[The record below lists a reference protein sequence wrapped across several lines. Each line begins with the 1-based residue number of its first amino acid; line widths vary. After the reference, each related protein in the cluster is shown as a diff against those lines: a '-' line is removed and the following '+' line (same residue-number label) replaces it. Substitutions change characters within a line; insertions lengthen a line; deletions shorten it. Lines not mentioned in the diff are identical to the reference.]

1 MTAGPAGSWES
12 AFHPTAHN
20 GKDFFNRSFN
30 LLLPITED
38 IEQENWR
45 KNFSQTSEHTH
56 FLDSLPQAH
65 LNVSRSSSDYV
76 FTSFFDTV
84 INLRMDLDST
94 IKATVLL
101 YKVFHRLMGTVLAP
115 SALIVFFSL
124 SSALFST

>member
-1 MTAGPAGSWES
+1 M
-12 AFHPTAHN
+12 
-20 GKDFFNRSFN
+20 
-30 LLLPITED
+30 
-38 IEQENWR
+38 
-45 KNFSQTSEHTH
+45 HTH

-65 LNVSRSSSDYV
+65 LNVSRSSSDYM
-76 FTSFFDTV
+76 FTSFFDIV
-84 INLRMDLDST
+84 VNLLMDLDST